1 MSFVTLTYALAFYF
15 AGAIMV
21 TGLAYKIRQF
31 WTTPA
36 PLKIPVMP
44 APLTRR
50 GVVFRMA
57 REVIYFESLFKAN
70 KWIWIF
76 AVLFHAGLLLVVLRH
91 LRYFTEPVWFWVVLV
106 QPFGIY
112 AAFAM
117 VAGLLGLWARRF
129 LVARVRYISSPSDHL
144 MLALLVMI
152 GISGLAMKYVA
163 RTDIIAVKAFFLG
176 LLRFDLQPLP
186 TDPSLLLHLGLV
198 ASLMIIFP
206 FSKLLHAPGV
216 FFSPSLNQVD
226 NAREKRHL
234 APWAAKLDNERG
246 NR

>member
-1 MSFVTLTYALAFYF
+1 
-15 AGAIMV
+15 MV

-50 GVVFRMA
+50 GVFFRMA

-206 FSKLLHAPGV
+206 FSKLLHVPGV

>member
-1 MSFVTLTYALAFYF
+1 
-15 AGAIMV
+15 MV

-206 FSKLLHAPGV
+206 FSKLLHVPGV